1 MKTLKTNEERLEYLI
16 DYMWRERND
25 NDELEMPTSFEGLWK
40 LYRGLANVR
49 PAIPVSETY
58 LAVQDALLSD
68 LNRQHVMDV
77 NDLKPIKGDNIFV
90 WQGDIT
96 TLKIDAIVNAA
107 NSRFLGCMQA
117 NHDCIDN
124 IIHTKAGVQV
134 RLDCADIIRQ
144 QGRKESVGN
153 AKMTRAYNL
162 PAKYIVHTVGPQIRR
177 LPVSKMN
184 QDLLAKCYLSCLKL
198 ADQQNLNH
206 IAFCCISTG
215 VFAFPQD
222 EAAEI
227 AIRTVQQY
235 LADTNSK
242 LKVVFNVFTEKDL
255 QLYEEAFNR
264 GTEQ

>member
-1 MKTLKTNEERLEYLI
+1 M
-16 DYMWRERND
+16 
-25 NDELEMPTSFEGLWK
+25 
-40 LYRGLANVR
+40 
-49 PAIPVSETY
+49 
-58 LAVQDALLSD
+58 
-68 LNRQHVMDV
+68 
-77 NDLKPIKGDNIFV
+77 KPIKGDNIFV

-134 RLDCADIIRQ
+134 RLDCAEIIRQ
-144 QGRKESVGN
+144 QGRNEGVGK
-153 AKMTRAYNL
+153 AKKTRGYNL
-162 PAKYIVHTVGPQIRR
+162 PAKYIIHTVGPQIRR

-198 ADQQNLNH
+198 ADQHSLNH
-206 IAFCCISTG
+206 VAFCCISTG

-227 AIRTVQQY
+227 AVRTVESY
-235 LADTNSK
+235 LKETNST
-242 LKVVFNVFTEKDL
+242 LKVVFNVFTDKDL
-255 QLYEEAFNR
+255 QLYKEALNR
-264 GTEQ
+264 DAE